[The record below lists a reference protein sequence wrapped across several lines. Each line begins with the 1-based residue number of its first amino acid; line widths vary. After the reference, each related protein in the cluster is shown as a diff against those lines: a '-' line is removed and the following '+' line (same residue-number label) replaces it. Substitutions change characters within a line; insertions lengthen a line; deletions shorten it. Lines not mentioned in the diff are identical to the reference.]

1 MPFFR
6 YLLVSFFL
14 FTSVTANEKSN
25 LRFIDLEFIFQNS
38 VVGKKISK
46 RAISSRNSENEKNN
60 KTEKKLEKQKND
72 ILSKKNLLE
81 KKEFDEM
88 VISHQK
94 EVQAYQLEK
103 NKKIKDLTQENI
115 KLTKNFMKKVDKVL
129 LKYASDNKID
139 LILNKNTLIV
149 SNSSLDI
156 TSDILKI
163 VDKEITK
170 ID

>member
-1 MPFFR
+1 MQFFR
-6 YLLVSFFL
+6 YLLVSLFL
-14 FTSVTANEKSN
+14 FTSAIANEKSN

-94 EVQAYQLEK
+94 EVQDYQLKK

>member
-1 MPFFR
+1 
-6 YLLVSFFL
+6 
-14 FTSVTANEKSN
+14 
-25 LRFIDLEFIFQNS
+25 
-38 VVGKKISK
+38 
-46 RAISSRNSENEKNN
+46 
-60 KTEKKLEKQKND
+60 
-72 ILSKKNLLE
+72 
-81 KKEFDEM
+81 M

-94 EVQAYQLEK
+94 EVQDYQLKK

>member
-6 YLLVSFFL
+6 YLLVSVFL
-14 FTSVTANEKSN
+14 FTPVIANEKSN

-60 KTEKKLEKQKND
+60 KTEKKLEKQKNE

-94 EVQAYQLEK
+94 EVQDYQLKK